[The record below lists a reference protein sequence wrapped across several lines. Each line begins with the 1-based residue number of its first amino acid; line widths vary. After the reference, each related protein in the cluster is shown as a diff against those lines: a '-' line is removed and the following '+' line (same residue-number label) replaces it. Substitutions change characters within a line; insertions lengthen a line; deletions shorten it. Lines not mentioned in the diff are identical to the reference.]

1 MKFFSFFMLGF
12 VGLAALTASSDAEA
26 YWHGY
31 RGGWR
36 GPGWG
41 GPGCWRCGPGW
52 VARPVVV
59 GAAVATTAVVESA
72 PATTVVE
79 QPNPTVYVPPAAP
92 VVVAPTPTPVQP
104 YSIPPI
110 GSTYPNLFPGCFL
123 EPRNGIN
130 FYQCQGFRMR
140 PLYDGSNFF
149 YRVVPG

>member
-1 MKFFSFFMLGF
+1 MKFFTFFLLGL
-12 VGLAALTASSDAEA
+12 VGLVTLTATSNAEA

-52 VARPVVV
+52 AAGAVVA
-59 GAAVATTAVVESA
+59 GATVVESA
-72 PATTVVE
+72 PPQVVVE
-79 QPNPTVYVPPAAP
+79 QAPPVYASQPQQI
-92 VVVAPTPTPVQP
+92 VVAPGPVPVTP

-110 GSTYPNLFPGCFL
+110 GSTFPNLFPGCVL

-140 PLYDGSNFF
+140 PLYNGNNFF